1 MADAWLKLH
10 ARAEREL
17 AKVLRVYLRK
27 QNRRILKAYQSGE
40 QLDIANET
48 ALLIAAVENSM
59 LGIMAA
65 GAYQASTTKI
75 FKVGKRIL
83 GALSSA
89 LKATLKTVW
98 DAIKALGYWAD
109 IAAQGVEAAQKEITQ
124 GVADSKSVA
133 EIVSAI
139 KERLK
144 GTKARAEI
152 IATTETTLALNAG
165 ALAAKEERGESGGT
179 WRTKGDDR
187 VRQSHQ
193 ALDGKQIGP
202 GESFS
207 VGGHPAKYP
216 GDPSLPASERAGCRC
231 KLV

>member
-40 QLDIANET
+40 QLNIPTET
-48 ALLIAAVENSM
+48 KLLIDAVEESI

-65 GAYQASTTKI
+65 GAYQASTAKI

-98 DAIKALGYWAD
+98 DIIKTLGYWAD
-109 IAAQGVEAAQKEITQ
+109 IAAQGVDAAQKEITQ
-124 GVADSKSVA
+124 GVADGKSVA
-133 EIVSAI
+133 EIVASI
-139 KERLK
+139 KEKLK
-144 GTKARAEI
+144 ATKTRAQT
-152 IATTETTLALNAG
+152 IATAETTMALNAG
-165 ALAAKEERGESGGT
+165 ALASAEERGESVT
-179 WRTKGDDR
+179 WQTRGDDR
-187 VRQSHQ
+187 VRPSHQ
-193 ALDGKQIGP
+193 ALAGTVIPIG
-202 GESFS
+202 GTFD
-207 VGGHPAKYP
+207 VGGHAAKYP

-231 KLV
+231 SLV